1 LLEEKDREG
10 SEEREMASPKG
21 AMGATAIF
29 ILSAVAAVVLA
40 VFDTP
45 VEANPVHDFLGGN
58 FVLPEAGEGK
68 GDAGGFFEDAAFAQV
83 LGEFL
88 DADELGG
95 AREELSGFGQREG
108 LVGFET

>member
-1 LLEEKDREG
+1 
-10 SEEREMASPKG
+10 M
-21 AMGATAIF
+21 
-29 ILSAVAAVVLA
+29 VVLA

-58 FVLPEAGEGK
+58 FVLPEAGEGNV
-68 GDAGGFFEDAAFAQV
+68 GSFFEDAAFAQV